1 METEACPVSRMTST
15 AAGSISSP
23 SEPSVS
29 AAVLPELPEPVF
41 PLSAAFLSISAM
53 TESEYSASLDALTKE
68 TTSCTSSS
76 VIKQPCT
83 RLGLPCPSGA

>member
-23 SEPSVS
+23 SELSVS
-29 AAVLPELPEPVF
+29 AAVLPELPEPDF

-53 TESEYSASLDALTKE
+53 TESEYSASLESLMNA
-68 TTSCTSSS
+68 TTSWTSLS
-76 VIKQPCT
+76 VMKQPCT
-83 RLGLPCPSGA
+83 RLGLPWPSGA